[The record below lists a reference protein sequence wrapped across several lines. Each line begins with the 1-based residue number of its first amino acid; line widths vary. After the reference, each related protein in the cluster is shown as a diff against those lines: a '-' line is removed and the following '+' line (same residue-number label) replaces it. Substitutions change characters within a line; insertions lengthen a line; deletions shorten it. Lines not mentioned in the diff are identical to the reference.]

1 MIFRPALPAPYRL
14 LDFISVLSYDLHGS
28 WEKVTGHNSPLFSL
42 PGDPKSSVRKGKLS
56 GSPDMHPQARPVA
69 LGNKEGLCS
78 SSLQAYAMNY
88 WRQLG
93 VPPEKLLMGLPTYGR
108 TFHLLRASQN
118 ELRAEAVGPASPGKY
133 TKQAG
138 FLAYYEVTGMGT
150 SVCELGLPNLSPGP
164 KQGQGTKAR
173 LRARDWTRRWF
184 AAVRDIHSL
193 GCSLFFWGSY
203 LSPL

>member
-1 MIFRPALPAPYRL
+1 M
-14 LDFISVLSYDLHGS
+14 
-28 WEKVTGHNSPLFSL
+28 
-42 PGDPKSSVRKGKLS
+42 
-56 GSPDMHPQARPVA
+56 A
-69 LGNKEGLCS
+69 LGDKEVLCS
-78 SSLQAYAMNY
+78 SSLQAYAMSY

-118 ELRAEAVGPASPGKY
+118 ELGAEAVGPAAPGKY

-150 SVCELGLPNLSPGP
+150 CVCELGLPDPSPGP

-173 LRARDWTRRWF
+173 LRATDRTRRWF
-184 AAVRDIHSL
+184 AVVRDIQSL
-193 GCSLFFWGSY
+193 GYSLFFWESY

>member
-1 MIFRPALPAPYRL
+1 
-14 LDFISVLSYDLHGS
+14 
-28 WEKVTGHNSPLFSL
+28 
-42 PGDPKSSVRKGKLS
+42 
-56 GSPDMHPQARPVA
+56 VA

-108 TFHLLRASQN
+108 TFHLLKASQN
-118 ELRAEAVGPASPGKY
+118 ELRAQAVGPASPGKY

-138 FLAYYEVTGMGT
+138 FLAYYEVTGTGT
-150 SVCELGLPNLSPGP
+150 SACELGLPHPSPGP
-164 KQGQGTKAR
+164 NQGQGTKAR
-173 LRARDWTRRWF
+173 LRVRHRTRRWF
-184 AAVRDIHSL
+184 AVVRDIQSL
-193 GCSLFFWGSY
+193 GCSLFFWESY